1 MSLKKLQVNKNM
13 RILVLGSGGM
23 IGSAMFRVLGTYHE
37 YKVWGSIRNK
47 NCFEMFS
54 INELKNIIFVEDLLK
69 TYNINKVL
77 NEIKPQIVINCV
89 GLTKHQPGSND
100 PQISLPINALFPHE
114 LADLCSLIGAR
125 VIHISTDCVFS
136 GLDGPYS
143 EEAQLDAMD
152 MYGKSKY
159 LGELNRENTITL
171 RTSTVGHE
179 FITEH
184 GLLEWFL
191 SQKKICKGY
200 ANAVFSGLTNIEF
213 AKVVAEYVIPKE
225 DMTGIY
231 HVGGEKINKLE
242 LLKLF
247 AAVYEKNIDITRDE
261 SYVIN
266 RSLISDKFKN
276 LTGYKVSKWEDMV
289 KAMRNHKTLNQY

>member
-47 NCFEMFS
+47 NCIEMFS
-54 INELKNIIFVEDLLK
+54 INEIKNIIFVEDLLK
-69 TYNINKVL
+69 TYNINKIL

-100 PQISLPINALFPHE
+100 PRISLPINALFPHE

-179 FITEH
+179 FITKH

-231 HVGGEKINKLE
+231 HVGGEKINKFD

-247 AAVYEKNIDITRDE
+247 AAVYEKNIDITRDD
-261 SYVIN
+261 SFVIN

-289 KAMRNHKTLNQY
+289 KDMRNHKTLNQY

>member
-1 MSLKKLQVNKNM
+1 MNLKKLQVNNNM
-13 RILVLGSGGM
+13 KILVLGAGGM
-23 IGSAMFRVLGTYHE
+23 IGSAMFRVLGSYNE
-37 YKVWGSIRNK
+37 YSVWGSIRNK
-47 NCFEMFS
+47 KCIKMFS
-54 INELKNIIFVEDLLK
+54 NREQKNIVLAEDLLRA
-69 TYNINKVL
+69 YNINKIL
-77 NEIKPQIVINCV
+77 SELKPQIVINCV
-89 GLTKHQPGSND
+89 GLTKHQPGSNN

-136 GLDGPYS
+136 GMDGPYT

-159 LGELNRENTITL
+159 LGELNRKNTITL

-179 FITEH
+179 YLTEH

-191 SQKKICKGY
+191 AQMKNCKGY

-213 AKVVAEYVIPKE
+213 AKVVAEYVIHEE

-231 HVGGEKINKLE
+231 HVGGEAINKFE

-247 AAVYEKNIDITRDE
+247 ASVYEKNIDITRDE
-261 SYVIN
+261 TFVIN
-266 RSLISDKFKN
+266 RSLISDKFN
-276 LTGYKVSKWEDMV
+276 DLTGYKVSKWEDMV